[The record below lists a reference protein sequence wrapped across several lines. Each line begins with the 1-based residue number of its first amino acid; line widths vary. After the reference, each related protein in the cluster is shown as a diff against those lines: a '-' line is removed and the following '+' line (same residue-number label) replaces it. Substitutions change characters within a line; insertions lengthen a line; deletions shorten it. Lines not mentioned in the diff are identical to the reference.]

1 MDRDARVTAATER
14 SQLQPGPAGRIKS
27 CTWPGSDKFMKS
39 SHPHENTV
47 YFNLPSG
54 NKSILNFC
62 GRSLGLA
69 LLLRKDSGICL
80 HGLFHREIQ
89 CFLSERSLWNSPL
102 CLPYHRASWTSLQ
115 ASQVYKLRDYAQV
128 YKHSCWHQE
137 ACGRS
142 GRPPRR
148 LPVKAGLENVLTSA
162 RRVTAFLKTWLSLG
176 GRNSEPFCSL
186 NVEKTS
192 MPERALC

>member
-1 MDRDARVTAATER
+1 
-14 SQLQPGPAGRIKS
+14 
-27 CTWPGSDKFMKS
+27 MKS

-69 LLLRKDSGICL
+69 LLLCKDSGICL
-80 HGLFHREIQ
+80 HRLLHPEIQ
-89 CFLSERSLWNSPL
+89 CFLSKRSLGTHL
-102 CLPYHRASWTSLQ
+102 CVPRHRAPWTSNS
-115 ASQVYKLRDYAQV
+115 SQVYKLCDYAQV
-128 YKHSCWHQE
+128 YKHNCWHRE

-162 RRVTAFLKTWLSLG
+162 RSVTAFLKTWLSLG